1 MTFFYL
7 EAVLVEDIRN
17 RKVEELYERHHR
29 EVFVYIRTAFEFERS
44 VIQELTN
51 EVFIR
56 IWQSPRVDL
65 DRIERAYVYAV
76 ARAVSVDHIR
86 YGHRSRRDQRLTL
99 RLDDA
104 LSAGALL
111 YAKEAPADEDSVLE
125 GLLQRLPQREREVLL
140 LCASDLSIEQAAGVM
155 NLSRLQA
162 KYIRAKGLQRLKRWL
177 SQSGNLGG
185 LEQNEY

>member
-1 MTFFYL
+1 
-7 EAVLVEDIRN
+7 VEDGRN
-17 RKVEELYERHHR
+17 RKVEALYERHCG

-56 IWQSPRVDL
+56 IWQSPRLDL
-65 DRIERAYVYAV
+65 DTIQRAYVYAV
-76 ARAVSVDHIR
+76 ARAVCVDHIR
-86 YGHRSRRDQRLTL
+86 YGQRGRRDQRLTL

-111 YAKEAPADEDSVLE
+111 YAKETAADDDSLLE
-125 GLLQRLPQREREVLL
+125 GLLQRLPKREREVLL
-140 LCASDLSIEQAAGVM
+140 LCASDLSIEQAARVM

-162 KYIRAKGLQRLKRWL
+162 KYLRGKGLRRLKRWL
-177 SQSGNLGG
+177 GRSQAIGG
-185 LEQNEY
+185 LDQNEYRRSS